1 MKPNNFRGGKFFFV
15 LGMQLFL
22 ALRLATADQNDGLD
36 SLSDSELY
44 LHPNQEIA
52 RPLLESRMDRYTPA
66 ERANFK
72 DELLLEIE
80 RRKKGSLPATASEL
94 LDRLRDGQIDAN
106 AAGISIS
113 LQALL
118 EESSDSERNQIRDR
132 FISDWELLTLPDAS
146 DRSPESERKRFLF
159 EVYLQKASSLFSSES
174 ELLPV
179 LEQRC
184 MNREIEGEVA
194 LLLKG
199 LCSPHYKPGAITS
212 AKIEALFSELDTW
225 GVAELGL
232 EERSTMLPIMY
243 TILGYCGEDGLEALK
258 RMKKTST
265 ELGAMALG
273 IIGTPEA
280 EDLLWATY
288 HESEDPFGTIRIK
301 VLSALIGIQAQQPST
316 GRSDLIYNGLSGFLE
331 IPEQTYALA
340 TMDKAVQLIKESG
353 DSRYL
358 AQLEALEHK
367 LEKDNLNG
375 SLEYK
380 NRPDNAE
387 KWRANV
393 LRNIGSAHEVL
404 SER

>member
-159 EVYLQKASSLFSSES
+159 EVCVFRRLR
-174 ELLPV
+174 PPIP
-179 LEQRC
+179 
-184 MNREIEGEVA
+184 IEGGHSFRGKA
-194 LLLKG
+194 
-199 LCSPHYKPGAITS
+199 AIFRS
-212 AKIEALFSELDTW
+212 A
-225 GVAELGL
+225 
-232 EERSTMLPIMY
+232 
-243 TILGYCGEDGLEALK
+243 
-258 RMKKTST
+258 
-265 ELGAMALG
+265 
-273 IIGTPEA
+273 
-280 EDLLWATY
+280 AT
-288 HESEDPFGTIRIK
+288 R
-301 VLSALIGIQAQQPST
+301 V
-316 GRSDLIYNGLSGFLE
+316 
-331 IPEQTYALA
+331 
-340 TMDKAVQLIKESG
+340 VQLSMSSYRIALRES
-353 DSRYL
+353 SFVPFSFAWTL
-358 AQLEALEHK
+358 
-367 LEKDNLNG
+367 
-375 SLEYK
+375 
-380 NRPDNAE
+380 P
-387 KWRANV
+387 
-393 LRNIGSAHEVL
+393 
-404 SER
+404 